1 MIDND
6 LTNSEAVSYLLL
18 VLVLCYCA
26 LLTGMNGCQRTRDLG
41 VPDGHEQLSQPTQK
55 LMLLPTVLTDPYRY
69 SVALSVTSTTIGN
82 QSSFSSRF
90 LFNCGML

>member
-18 VLVLCYCA
+18 VQVMCCSA

-41 VPDGHEQLSQPTQK
+41 VLDGSEQLSIALLKEMGREREFHMPTW
-55 LMLLPTVLTDPYRY
+55 PYAPVLRRCGRAP
-69 SVALSVTSTTIGN
+69 AM
-82 QSSFSSRF
+82 F
-90 LFNCGML
+90 LNIS